1 MANYIVCLAHFC
13 ELHGPSTIVCTQVTT
28 ENKKEEYI
36 LPSNSRVQVC
46 SSCQLILPDE
56 DAVNIVTKD
65 STANSNA
72 NTTRVFISTHYPLS
86 QKRYTSLTKLVMKS
100 LSVETTAE
108 SSKPMFYGDMIYGYC
123 INKIFKINDLNARG
137 SERKYS
143 LMLISDSETDL
154 LMNWDIITIYFNE
167 IIDMIQQRVATITE
181 ENIKRDT
188 ANGSNLGMLGNE
200 KYLRRSLIKPKSL
213 VELTNDTGIFV
224 KIHLWAVE
232 LLKDILK

>member
-1 MANYIVCLAHFC
+1 
-13 ELHGPSTIVCTQVTT
+13 
-28 ENKKEEYI
+28 
-36 LPSNSRVQVC
+36 
-46 SSCQLILPDE
+46 
-56 DAVNIVTKD
+56 
-65 STANSNA
+65 
-72 NTTRVFISTHYPLS
+72 
-86 QKRYTSLTKLVMKS
+86 MKS

-123 INKIFKINDLNARG
+123 INRIFKVNDINARG

-154 LMNWDIITIYFNE
+154 LVNWDIIVIYFNE
-167 IIDMIQQRVATITE
+167 IIDMIQQRVTNITE
-181 ENIKRDT
+181 ENNKRDSN
-188 ANGSNLGMLGNE
+188 ANLGLLGNE

-213 VELTNDTGIFV
+213 VELANDPEIFI